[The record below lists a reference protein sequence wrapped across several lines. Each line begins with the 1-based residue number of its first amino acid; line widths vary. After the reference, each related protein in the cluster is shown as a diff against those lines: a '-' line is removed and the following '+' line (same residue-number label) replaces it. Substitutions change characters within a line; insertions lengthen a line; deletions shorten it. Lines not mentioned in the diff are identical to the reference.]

1 MLKAARDVHDVPRPD
16 LVDVASMGFSTRQSV
31 TALLQ
36 RIANL
41 APKEIRL
48 SVRKNQ
54 RSKGATVRLPRVD
67 RTKSIV
73 LNLSF
78 FHLKLLLDDGD
89 FPALE
94 RLVVEGCYF
103 DAADMLHRCPHLRVL
118 ELRPFASLNSPVDL
132 DLPVLEELVVVGHT
146 YPRWDRFHI
155 LAPLLKRLSVS
166 INVIDASVTAP
177 NLEKLSLDCTRTK
190 LDKIELRGMGKMQ
203 EVELYNVCGIAFP
216 CAGDGVERLLQQLP
230 QLHLLRIKVAM
241 VSQLFLSCLCMLKY
255 FLSIFQLDCR
265 Y

>member
-1 MLKAARDVHDVPRPD
+1 LLPRILARVGSTHNVGRAAFVSRGWRYLWVELPEIHIHRIDTQSINRTLRMLKAARDVHDVPRPD

-36 RIANL
+36 RIADL

-54 RSKGATVRLPRVD
+54 RSKGATVRLPRLD

-118 ELRPFASLNSPVDL
+118 ELRPFASL
-132 DLPVLEELVVVGHT
+132 
-146 YPRWDRFHI
+146 
-155 LAPLLKRLSVS
+155 K
-166 INVIDASVTAP
+166 INQ
-177 NLEKLSLDCTRTK
+177 TR
-190 LDKIELRGMGKMQ
+190 
-203 EVELYNVCGIAFP
+203 V
-216 CAGDGVERLLQQLP
+216 
-230 QLHLLRIKVAM
+230 
-241 VSQLFLSCLCMLKY
+241 
-255 FLSIFQLDCR
+255 
-265 Y
+265 